1 MSETKIM
8 YRKKNAVI
16 CAGFSD
22 GSMTQLSVG
31 EWNPGLTVGDLYVGR
46 IESVVEG
53 IHGAF
58 VSVGGDANCFLKF
71 DRATHPICKM
81 THADGALHC
90 GDELLVQVEK
100 EAGKNKPASVV
111 ADFSITGVNLVLI
124 HGNQGVLFSSKITDD
139 AWKNKL
145 RPVAEQWIDGPYS
158 VMLRT
163 NSYLATE
170 EELVQE
176 MVTLKSIY
184 NNVTNTCKT
193 RTKGTC
199 LFHGTPEFLCELR
212 DDYTEFPESIITDD
226 AELYE
231 KILEFTTRFRP
242 KYTDSVTLLNDGYP
256 VELRYKM
263 NANLKDVISRKVWL
277 KSGAYLVIDPTEAM
291 TVIDVNTGKASAG
304 KTVRKSFLECNLEAA
319 KEIARQI
326 RVRNLSGIII
336 VDFIDMKDPAEQA
349 VLMKELRQL
358 TETDSIKTVVVEM
371 TKLNLVEITRLKKR
385 KPVKEALKELEIAPE
400 A

>member
-8 YRKKNAVI
+8 YRKNNAVI
-16 CAGFSD
+16 CAGFED
-22 GSMTQLSVG
+22 GAMTKLSVG
-31 EWNPGLTVGDLYVGR
+31 EWNPGLTVGDMYVGR
-46 IESVVEG
+46 IESIVEG

-58 VSVGGDANCFLKF
+58 VSVGGDSNCFLKF
-71 DRATHPICKM
+71 DRATNPICKM
-81 THADGALHC
+81 MHADGKLHT
-90 GDELLVQVEK
+90 GDELLVQIEK

-124 HGNQGVLFSSKITDD
+124 HGTANVLFSSKITDA
-139 AWKNKL
+139 AWKNKM
-145 RPVAEQWIDGPYS
+145 RPIAEQWIDGTYS

-163 NSYLATE
+163 NSYTASE
-170 EELVQE
+170 DELLQE
-176 MVTLKSIY
+176 MMTLKTIY
-184 NNVTNTCKT
+184 HTVTNTCKT

-199 LFHGTPEFLCELR
+199 LYHGTPEFLCELR

-226 AELYE
+226 PEMYE
-231 KILEFTTRFRP
+231 KILDFTKQFRP

-256 VELRYKM
+256 LELRYKM
-263 NANLKDVISRKVWL
+263 NANLKDVTNRKVWL

-304 KTVRKSFLECNLEAA
+304 KTVRNSFLECNLEAA

-326 RVRNLSGIII
+326 RVRNLSGIIM
-336 VDFIDMKDPAEQA
+336 VDFIDMKDPSEQA
-349 VLMKELRQL
+349 ILLKELRKL
-358 TETDSIKTVVVEM
+358 TESDPIKTVVVDM

-385 KPVKEALKELEIAPE
+385 KPVKEAMRDLEV
-400 A
+400 